1 MMEHGFKDKVVL
13 ITGCASG
20 IGLSQAQ
27 AFLSQDGIVIGV
39 DCQSTVELRILNQAW
54 PEKFYFFQRDISQ
67 TKEVA
72 SLAAEV
78 RRETGLTVDILVN
91 TAGVL
96 DDFKPTLD
104 TTEAEW
110 DRIMSTNVKGTYLMT
125 NAFLPAMLAKGRGV
139 VVNMSSVAGLVAGG
153 GGAAYTASKHAVVG
167 YTKQLDLDYAKQ
179 GIRANAIAPGAIK
192 TPMNA
197 KDFEGTGEMAK
208 WVAEET
214 PAGRWADPKEVANLT
229 LYLASDLADYIH
241 GTVVPI
247 DGGWLEK

>member
-1 MMEHGFKDKVVL
+1 MLTNQFVNKVVL
-13 ITGCASG
+13 VTGCASG
-20 IGLSQAQ
+20 IGFCQARS
-27 AFLSQDGIVIGV
+27 FLEQGATVIGV
-39 DCQSTVELRILNQAW
+39 DCQENEELNRLAGEY
-54 PEKFYFFQRDISQ
+54 PDVFYFHCQDIS
-67 TKEVA
+67 KSENVA
-72 SLAAEV
+72 ELADYAHQQL
-78 RRETGLTVDILVN
+78 RMTVDILIN

-104 TTEAEW
+104 TSEAEW
-110 DRIMSTNVKGTYLMT
+110 DRIMGTNVKGTFLVT
-125 NAFLPAMLAKGRGV
+125 NAFLPSMLTKGHGV

-153 GGAAYTASKHAVVG
+153 GGADYTASKHAIVG
-167 YTKQLDLDYAKQ
+167 YTKQLDLDYAKK

-197 KDFEGTGEMAK
+197 KDFAGDGEMAK
-208 WVAEET
+208 WVASET
-214 PAGRWADPKEVANLT
+214 PAGRWADPQEVANLT